1 LKNRKIVIPFNKPFI
16 AGNEIEYIKEAVI
29 SGKISGDGDY
39 SKKCQSYFEEKYGF
53 KRTLLTTSC
62 TDALEMASLLCNIEP
77 GDEVILPSYTF
88 VSTANA
94 FALRGA
100 KLVFADSM
108 DTIPNIDPDQIQ
120 KLITPA
126 TKAIVTVHYG
136 GMACMMDEITAIA
149 KSRNLYVIE
158 DAAQAIDSFYKGK
171 PLGSI
176 GHLAAFSFHETKNI
190 ISGEGGM
197 IVINNDD
204 MLKRAEILREKG
216 TNRAAF
222 FRAEVEEYNWVDLG
236 SSFLPSEIIA
246 AYLWGQLEHLTEI
259 QEKRLLIWNNYY
271 DKLRVL
277 NERGFI
283 KLPKIPDYATNNAH
297 IFYFLTR
304 SAKERTQL
312 AEYLKERGVIA
323 VFHYI
328 SLHSSPYYA
337 NKHGIRVLPNADRY
351 TDTLLRLPL
360 FFEMDLEMVNE
371 VVNLIED
378 FFSKK

>member
-16 AGNEIEYIKEAVI
+16 AGNEIEYIKEAVYA
-29 SGKISGDGDY
+29 GKISGDGDY

-108 DTIPNIDPDQIQ
+108 DTIPNIDPKQIE

-136 GMACMMDEITAIA
+136 GMACMMDEIMAIA
-149 KSRNLYVIE
+149 KTNNLYVIE

-197 IVINNDD
+197 IVINNDE

-222 FRAEVEEYNWVDLG
+222 FRAEVEEYNWVDIG

-259 QEKRLLIWNNYY
+259 QKKRLLLWNNYY

-277 NERGFI
+277 NEKGFI

-304 SAKERTQL
+304 NAKERTQL

-328 SLHSSPYYA
+328 SLHSSPYYTQ
-337 NKHGIRVLPNADRY
+337 KHGKRVLSNADRY

-360 FFEMDLEMVNE
+360 FFEMNLEMVSE
-371 VVNLIED
+371 VVDLIEN

>member
-1 LKNRKIVIPFNKPFI
+1 MKNRKIVIPFNKPFI
-16 AGNEIEYIKEAVI
+16 AGNEIEYIKEAVYA
-29 SGKISGDGDY
+29 GKISGDGDY

-108 DTIPNIDPDQIQ
+108 DTIPNIDPEQIE

-136 GMACMMDEITAIA
+136 GMACMMDEIMAIA
-149 KSRNLYVIE
+149 KTNNLYVIE
-158 DAAQAIDSFYKGK
+158 DAAQAIDSYYKGK

-259 QEKRLLIWNNYY
+259 QEKRLLLWNYYY

-277 NERGFI
+277 NEKGFI
-283 KLPKIPDYATNNAH
+283 NLPKIPDYATNNAH

-304 SAKERTQL
+304 NAKERTQL

-337 NKHGIRVLPNADRY
+337 QKHGKRVLSNADRY

-360 FFEMDLEMVNE
+360 FFEMNLEMVNE
-371 VVNLIED
+371 VVDLIEN

>member
-16 AGNEIEYIKEAVI
+16 AGNEIEYIKEAVYA
-29 SGKISGDGDY
+29 GKISGDGDY

-108 DTIPNIDPDQIQ
+108 DTIPNIDPEQIE

-136 GMACMMDEITAIA
+136 GMACMMDEIMAIA
-149 KSRNLYVIE
+149 KTNNLYVIE
-158 DAAQAIDSFYKGK
+158 DAAQAIDSYYKGK

-259 QEKRLLIWNNYY
+259 QEKRLLLWNYYY

-277 NERGFI
+277 NEKGFI
-283 KLPKIPDYATNNAH
+283 NLPKIPDYATNNAH

-304 SAKERTQL
+304 NAKERTQL

-337 NKHGIRVLPNADRY
+337 QKHGKRVLSNADRY

-360 FFEMDLEMVNE
+360 FFEMNLEMVNE
-371 VVNLIED
+371 VVDLIEN

>member
-1 LKNRKIVIPFNKPFI
+1 MKNRKIVIPFNKPFI
-16 AGNEIEYIKEAVI
+16 AGNEIEYIKEAVYA
-29 SGKISGDGDY
+29 GKISGDGNY

-120 KLITPA
+120 KLISPA

-136 GMACMMDEITAIA
+136 GMACMMDEIMAIA
-149 KSRNLYVIE
+149 RSNNLFVIE
-158 DAAQAIDSFYKGK
+158 DAAQAIDSYYKGK

-259 QEKRLLIWNNYY
+259 QEKRLLLWNNYY

-277 NERGFI
+277 NEKGFI

-304 SAKERTQL
+304 NAKERTQL

-328 SLHSSPYYA
+328 SLHSSPYYTK
-337 NKHGIRVLPNADRY
+337 KHGKRILSNADRY

-360 FFEMDLEMVNE
+360 FFEMNLEMVNE
-371 VVNLIED
+371 VVDLIEN